1 MNRLMTIY
9 AECERYDYDACAI
22 PFNFPSWNWQDGIE
36 GKTCLRLARILT
48 TAVNSTYTFRSCASQ
63 VTAAVINNT

>member
-1 MNRLMTIY
+1 MTIY

-48 TAVNSTYTFRSCASQ
+48 TAVNSTCHGRPYDGNLGLS
-63 VTAAVINNT
+63 VPG